1 MIGGFGPGEL
11 LLIFAGLLLLFGASK
26 LPELARSMGTSMG
39 EFKKAQKESEL
50 SLKDFERS
58 LENPYSGVEN
68 KPDVNKVAANLGI
81 DTKDKTDEQLLS
93 EINVLL
99 QK

>member
-1 MIGGFGPGEL
+1 MIGGLGSGEL

-26 LPELARSMGTSMG
+26 LPELARSIGTSMG

-58 LENPYSGVEN
+58 LEDPYSEVEN